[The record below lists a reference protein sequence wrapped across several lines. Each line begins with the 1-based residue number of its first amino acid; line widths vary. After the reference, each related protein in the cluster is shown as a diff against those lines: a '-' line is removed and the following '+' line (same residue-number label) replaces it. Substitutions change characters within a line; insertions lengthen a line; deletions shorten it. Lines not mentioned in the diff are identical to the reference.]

1 MGPYVRADPGPLTC
15 FPLFTF
21 SSGPYRCFYQAN
33 QAHAEQCE
41 LINRYPLKARPRLT
55 CLLSHCIDSHLGAR
69 LTDEEVAG
77 LPEQTTPTGTGIE
90 NDHAAFRKAHAAARV
105 QFGLD
110 MPPAPTPAPA
120 LTHANAAEASAS
132 DLAAGD
138 PVPAVVPD
146 HPPADQQEQAV
157 VAAQAD
163 LSVAEM
169 HEDEVPVVEPAEA
182 NGDVVMQ
189 DPEAASHAA
198 VEDTVDDIL
207 QRAVLQDDSDEND
220 DDDEDER

>member
-1 MGPYVRADPGPLTC
+1 M
-15 FPLFTF
+15 
-21 SSGPYRCFYQAN
+21 
-33 QAHAEQCE
+33 
-41 LINRYPLKARPRLT
+41 KARPRLT

-77 LPEQTTPTGTGIE
+77 LPEQTTPTGTSIE
-90 NDHAAFRKAHAAARV
+90 NDHAAFQKAHAAARV

-110 MPPAPTPAPA
+110 VPPMPIPAPA
-120 LTHANAAEASAS
+120 LTPANAAEASAE
-132 DLAAGD
+132 DLAAAD

-169 HEDEVPVVEPAEA
+169 HEDEVPVVEPAEMI
-182 NGDVVMQ
+182 GDGVMQ